1 MEAQLRQA
9 QKMEAIGTLAGG
21 IAHDFNNILAA
32 MMGYAELAK
41 FKTTD
46 VKIHPHMDQVL
57 KACGRAKDLVQQIL
71 TFSRQREQEKKPVAV
86 TPIVKEAMKLI
97 RSSLP
102 ATVEIRQSY
111 TNGNDAVLADPT
123 QIHQVLMNLCTNAVH
138 AMREREGVLE
148 VRLDQQE
155 ISVGYPAYDS
165 EAKPGAYLQLTVS
178 DTGEG
183 IDPAIKD
190 KIFDPFFTAKQPGEG
205 TGLGLS
211 IVYGIVRDHGG
222 IIAVESNPGEGTTFT
237 VSLPLI
243 DVAGLRE
250 DQESTVI
257 PRGSSCILL
266 VDDEEPIAS
275 LGKEMLT
282 ALGYDVVVRLN
293 SRDALE
299 AFRAQPERFD
309 LIITDMTMPHMT
321 GANMAQ
327 EVFKIRPGF
336 PIILTTGFS
345 ERINAEE
352 AKKIGIRAF
361 IMKPVSLPI
370 LAQTVKQVIDEEALI
385 Y

>member
-1 MEAQLRQA
+1 
-9 QKMEAIGTLAGG
+9 
-21 IAHDFNNILAA
+21 
-32 MMGYAELAK
+32 
-41 FKTTD
+41 
-46 VKIHPHMDQVL
+46 MDQVL